1 MYLEVKWIPPE
12 LSDENLDGE
21 REASVVLAEELIRS
35 ASQAKAG
42 VDLMG
47 TSIGAFNTVTGLSG
61 HVHMI
66 QNTLGSA
73 LDTVESIRNAFNF
86 SVRCIVCKLLQPAH
100 ILIITIYSLSR
111 RIHTSLPYYFVLLC
125 CSGYSWR

>member
-1 MYLEVKWIPPE
+1 MRQDFTKSSDTETESGHPEVYLEIKWIPPE
-12 LSDENLDGE
+12 LNDENLDAE
-21 REASVVLAEELIRS
+21 REASVVLAEEMIRS

-86 SVRCIVCKLLQPAH
+86 SVR
-100 ILIITIYSLSR
+100 
-111 RIHTSLPYYFVLLC
+111 YFV
-125 CSGYSWR
+125 CSCS